1 MSDPEFNAVVGLRR
15 CRAELPGPI
24 PLPARGLRVVRV
36 HAEAIAEVK
45 PAPASA

>member
-15 CRAELPGPI
+15 CRVEVPVLI
-24 PLPARGLRVVRV
+24 PLPARGPGVVRV

-45 PAPASA
+45 PAPPSA